1 MMTDQEAEKLYK
13 GIMEQLRQHHLLEI
27 LNHIEEQIAEG
38 KVVEEEVQT
47 FKEQLGNTQNALPA
61 FRSGTSHLKSAGK
74 SPFSTIAPYTAKE
87 QLEITINAIEQI
99 LFAPLEV
106 REYLKTSFL
115 ERFSLQRLEFI
126 SPTQETLVSIS
137 RQDPLHFDQTNS
149 INTFEKV
156 LDQLREER

>member
-1 MMTDQEAEKLYK
+1 MMTDQEAEELYK
-13 GIMEQLRQHHLLEI
+13 GIMEQLRHRHLLEI
-27 LNHIEEQIAEG
+27 LDHIEEQIAEG

-47 FKEQLGNTQNALPA
+47 FKEPSGNIQNALPA
-61 FRSGTSHLKSAGK
+61 FGSGTNHLKPSGK
-74 SPFSTIAPYTAKE
+74 SLFSTIVPYTAKE
-87 QLEITINAIEQI
+87 RLEIAINAIEQI

-126 SPTQETLVSIS
+126 SPTQETLVSIN

-149 INTFEKV
+149 VNTFEKV
-156 LDQLREER
+156 LHQLREER

>member
-1 MMTDQEAEKLYK
+1 MMTDQEAEELYT
-13 GIMEQLRQHHLLEI
+13 GLMEQLRQHHLLEI

-47 FKEQLGNTQNALPA
+47 FKELLGNTQNALPA
-61 FRSGTSHLKSAGK
+61 FGSGTSYLKSSGK
-74 SPFSTIAPYTAKE
+74 SPFSTIVPYTAQE
-87 QLEITINAIEQI
+87 QLEIAINAIEQI

-106 REYLKTSFL
+106 REYLRTSFL
-115 ERFSLQRLEFI
+115 EKFSLQRLEFI

-137 RQDPLHFDQTNS
+137 RQGPRHFDQTKLM
-149 INTFEKV
+149 NTFEKV